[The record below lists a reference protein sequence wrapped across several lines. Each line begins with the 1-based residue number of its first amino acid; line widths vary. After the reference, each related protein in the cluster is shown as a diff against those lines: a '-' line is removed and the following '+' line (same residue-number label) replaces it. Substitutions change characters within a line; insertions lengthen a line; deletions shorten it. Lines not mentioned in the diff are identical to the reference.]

1 MTFSYEIGIAAGI
14 CFVVAFGLL
23 NFGVLTSKSPLYQTL
38 NFLGA
43 VGFTY
48 TAVSPFN
55 PGLFITEVV
64 WALVA
69 LYGLWKIWSGLSKH
83 TSEEEPAKPSAA

>member
-1 MTFSYEIGIAAGI
+1 MAFSYEIGIVAGV

-23 NFGVLTSKSPLYQTL
+23 NFKVLSSVSPLYQTL
-38 NFLGA
+38 NFFGA

-55 PGLFITEVV
+55 PGLFILEAI
-64 WALVA
+64 WAAVA
-69 LYGLWKIWSGLSKH
+69 LYGLWKIW
-83 TSEEEPAKPSAA
+83 TRAKKPELQTATPEAES

>member
-1 MTFSYEIGIAAGI
+1 MAFSYEIGIVAGI

-23 NFGVLTSKSPLYQTL
+23 NFGVLTSHSPAYQAL

-48 TAVSPFN
+48 TAISPFN

-69 LYGLWKIWSGLSKH
+69 LYGVWKIYTRPSKH
-83 TSEEEPAKPSAA
+83 TPDGAEASAA